1 MYVVLSTAESAQQQQ
16 QQQQRS
22 SSAGPGDVSPLKTDR
37 AGVRDRSTAAA
48 TVWRMRRFGR
58 NNHATTAFNMVA
70 RDGRDNFVST
80 AKPVS
85 SPESPTEGDRG
96 TDVDDGGY
104 AELQAAGYFGPGR
117 RIETEWTRVAEVL
130 DRVFFFI
137 FLALLVIPTATILGI
152 VRLFKPEL

>member
-1 MYVVLSTAESAQQQQ
+1 MYIVTESAQQH
-16 QQQQRS
+16 QQQRS
-22 SSAGPGDVSPLKTDR
+22 SSAAGPDDVGPLNADR
-37 AGVRDRSTAAA
+37 TGVRDRSTTAA
-48 TVWRMRRFGR
+48 TVWKMRQFRPH
-58 NNHATTAFNMVA
+58 NHATSTTAFNMVA
-70 RDGRDNFVST
+70 RDGRDTFVST

-85 SPESPTEGDRG
+85 SPAVDDPGA
-96 TDVDDGGY
+96 DVDGGY
-104 AELQAAGYFGPGR
+104 AELQAAGYCGAGR